1 MLPRRRSVS
10 DWHSVDTVPAFIAVV
25 REVAGDIGKPF
36 SGVTL
41 RMSQDVCQNVAVLG
55 KGRL

>member
-1 MLPRRRSVS
+1 MLPRRRSAS
-10 DWHSVDTVPAFIAVV
+10 DWRSVDGVPAFIAVI
-25 REVAGDIGKPF
+25 REVAGDIRKLF
-36 SGVTL
+36 SGVIL

>member
-1 MLPRRRSVS
+1 MPSRRRSAS
-10 DWHSVDTVPAFIAVV
+10 DWRSVDVVPAFIAVV
-25 REVAGDIGKPF
+25 REVAGDIRKPF